1 MSFQHTQVRIIP
13 FENIVCIITI
23 IPLKVYDT
31 KGISLTSYHKNVNFV
46 FWKYE
51 FCLCL
56 YHCFI
61 AWNKDI
67 NIEMSL
73 TVRFIFSR
81 KICTRKLNHTCL
93 FTYESRGIKYL
104 KHQAILWIGISY
116 FDIILLSDQ
125 NDNENKVCKNCR
137 NQILKVLRKS
147 LISFE
152 FENFKHFKLLYCSY
166 LQLSKSKLF
175 LDIILHQVIVYL
187 PLDIRLL
194 HQRFLHIFCYT

>member
-1 MSFQHTQVRIIP
+1 MVRRVFETNVRLDSSNYSKLAYSPKLFISNPPNLKFCVNYRNKGLSFQHIQVRIIP

-23 IPLKVYDT
+23 FPLKVYDT

-61 AWNKDI
+61 AWNKDM

-73 TVRFIFSR
+73 TFRFIFSR
-81 KICTRKLNHTCL
+81 KICTIKLNHICL

-104 KHQAILWIGISY
+104 KHQANL
-116 FDIILLSDQ
+116 
-125 NDNENKVCKNCR
+125 
-137 NQILKVLRKS
+137 
-147 LISFE
+147 
-152 FENFKHFKLLYCSY
+152 
-166 LQLSKSKLF
+166 
-175 LDIILHQVIVYL
+175 
-187 PLDIRLL
+187 
-194 HQRFLHIFCYT
+194 